1 MAGDWTLE
9 SGPLRLVILCW
20 RGSSHDERHR
30 AEPTLNTAA
39 IGPEL
44 AFIIRHGAGMLDDV
58 EDAVRRCRTDPHP
71 GRDLAKSCGTLV
83 AGYVA
88 LRGRL
93 TVLPRSELTRRVEQL
108 LTYALELTGQAS
120 MLAFR
125 PHDGHWDRLAAGF
138 GDGRLGAPADELR
151 LLAVAVAEGVTDVV
165 AQPPTGRR

>member
-9 SGPLRLVILCW
+9 SGPSRLVILCW
-20 RGSSHDERHR
+20 KGIAMTERHR
-30 AEPTLNTAA
+30 AENSEHRA
-39 IGPEL
+39 IEPEL

-138 GDGRLGAPADELR
+138 GDGRLGASADELR